1 MMKCATRTVFAN
13 KDFDGAIRDGADELK
28 KGGLVVFPTETV
40 YGLGANALSPEAVKN
55 IFFAKGRPQDNPLI
69 VHIAEQG
76 QLDGLVTEVND
87 MACALMDAFWPG
99 PLSIVMKK
107 TDVIPPEVSAGLETV
122 AVRMPDND
130 IARGIIALAGV
141 PVAAPSANT
150 SGKPSPTLAMHAYED
165 LCGRVP
171 LIIDGG
177 PCRVGVESTVVD
189 MTGEVPLVLRPGDI
203 TPEMIAQV
211 AGDVRVHPSIMG
223 EVEAGEVC
231 ASPGM
236 KYKHYSPEAKVT
248 VLTGDKKE
256 VAKTV
261 NTMYHNGRTQGKKT
275 AVLCLDDCAELYP
288 DIKYIVFLGK
298 DAHGAEAALFRVL
311 REMDDQNFEAVL
323 FHAQEE
329 KMGLAVMNRIIR
341 AAGHEIISVKEEKV

>member
-1 MMKCATRTVFAN
+1 MKCATRTVFAD

-40 YGLGANALSPEAVKN
+40 YGLGANAFSPEAVKN
-55 IFFAKGRPQDNPLI
+55 IFLAKGRPQDNPLI
-69 VHIAEQG
+69 VHIAETG
-76 QLDGLVTEVND
+76 QLDGMVAEVTD
-87 MACALMDAFWPG
+87 TARALMKAFWPG
-99 PLSIVMKK
+99 PLSIIMKK
-107 TDVIPPEVSAGLETV
+107 AKAIPFEVSAGLETV

-130 IARGIIALAGV
+130 IARGIIALSAL

-177 PCRVGVESTVVD
+177 PCAIGVESTVVD
-189 MTGEVPLVLRPGDI
+189 ATGEVPVVLRPGDI
-203 TPEMIAQV
+203 TPEMIAQA
-211 AGDVRVHPSIMG
+211 AGDVRVHPSVLG
-223 EVEAGEVC
+223 EIKQGEVC

-248 VLTGDKKE
+248 VFTGGKKE

-261 NTMYHNGRTQGKKT
+261 NTMYHNGKAQGRKT
-275 AVLCLDDCAELYP
+275 AVLCLDDCANLYP
-288 DIKYIVFLGK
+288 DVRHIVCLGK
-298 DAHGAEAALFRVL
+298 DAREAEAALFRVL
-311 REMDDQNFEAVL
+311 REMDDQNFETVF

-341 AAGHEIISVKEEKV
+341 AAGHEIISAKEEKV

>member
-1 MMKCATRTVFAN
+1 MMRYATRTVFAN

-40 YGLGANALSPEAVKN
+40 YGLGANALLADAVKN
-55 IFFAKGRPQDNPLI
+55 IFIAKGRPQDNPLI
-69 VHIAEQG
+69 VHIADIG
-76 QLDGLVTEVND
+76 QLDGIVMEISD
-87 MACALMDAFWPG
+87 AARALMKAFWPG
-99 PLSIVMKK
+99 PLSIIMKK
-107 TDVIPPEVSAGLETV
+107 TDVIPREVSAGLDTV

-130 IARGIIALAGV
+130 IARGIIALSGV

-177 PCRVGVESTVVD
+177 SCRVGIESTVVD
-189 MTGEVPLVLRPGDI
+189 VTGDVPVVLRPGDV
-203 TPEMIAQV
+203 TPEQIAHV
-211 AGDVRVHPSIMG
+211 AGGVRIHPSIMG
-223 EVEAGEVC
+223 EVETGEVC

-248 VLTGDKKE
+248 VFTGGKKE

-261 NTMYHNGRTQGKKT
+261 NTMYHNGKAQGRKT
-275 AVLCLDDCAELYP
+275 AVLCLDDCAELYA
-288 DIKYIVFLGK
+288 DIDNIVFLGK
-298 DAHGAEAALFRVL
+298 DARDAEAALFRVL

-341 AAGHEIISVKEEKV
+341 AAGHEIISAKEEKV